1 MRIGIDARK
10 IRDFGIGTHIA
21 NLIRYIPEFDTKNE
35 YYIFHYPA
43 DKDYV
48 PCTGLNIRLVPDM
61 SPKYSLRELVVLPFK
76 MGQLR
81 LDLFHA
87 THYTLPPIRPCQGVV
102 TIHDVIHLKFPE
114 YLPHPAAYYYAKG
127 MMWAAAHSAHKV
139 ITVSEC
145 SKRDIVQYLGVPEQ
159 KVAVVYNGVDSPL
172 VPLSVADATKRGN
185 ESLNPLSFLKRGGQG
200 VIFPYILYL
209 GNFLPHK
216 NLDTLIKAY
225 SLLKRQYKVDHALVL
240 AGKNDRMKP
249 LLQKLM
255 AAEKL
260 AHDVILTG
268 FVEPEWMPA
277 LYMHADLFVYPS
289 LYEGF
294 GLQALEAM
302 AYQIPVAISNVSS
315 LPEIAGDAAIQFDPI
330 SPENMAEVIHQAL
343 TDQALRTSLIAKGQQ
358 RLKIFSW
365 REMARKTV
373 DIYQCESCTT
383 S

>member
-21 NLIRYIPEFDTKNE
+21 NLIRYIPEFDTENE

-43 DKDYV
+43 DKDLV
-48 PCTGLNIRLVPDM
+48 PCTSANIRLVPDT
-61 SPKYSLRELVVLPFK
+61 SSKYSLRELVMLPFK

-87 THYTLPPIRPCQGVV
+87 THYTLPPIRPCKGVV

-127 MMWAAAHSAHKV
+127 MMWAAAHSARKV

-159 KVAVVYNGVDSPL
+159 KVAVVYNGVDSPP
-172 VPLSVADATKRGN
+172 VPLSVADATKGGN
-185 ESLNPLSFLKRGGQG
+185 ESSNPLSFLKRGGQG

-225 SLLKRQYKVDHALVL
+225 SLLKRQYKVDHSLVL

-249 LLQKLM
+249 LLQKLI
-255 AAEKL
+255 AAEKIE
-260 AHDVILTG
+260 HDVILTG
-268 FVEPEWMPA
+268 FVESEWMPA
-277 LYMHADLFVYPS
+277 LYTHADLFVYPS

-302 AYQIPVAISNVSS
+302 AYQIPVAISNVSA
-315 LPEIAGDAAIQFDPI
+315 LPEIAGDAAIQFDPV
-330 SPENMAEVIHQAL
+330 SPGNMAEVIYKAL
-343 TDQALRTSLIAKGQQ
+343 SDQAIRTSLIAKGQQ